1 MHINRDNNQEENM
14 MNAEVLFRAVH
25 HRTLVLA
32 GLAAVDCV
40 ALRSP
45 FSFKAWNHQ
54 EKLD

>member
-1 MHINRDNNQEENM
+1 

-40 ALRSP
+40 TLASLSD
-45 FSFKAWNHQ
+45 SVG
-54 EKLD
+54 

>member
-1 MHINRDNNQEENM
+1 

-40 ALRSP
+40 ALRPASP
-45 FSFKAWNHQ
+45 ITQ
-54 EKLD
+54 P